1 MKIIKSIE
9 DMNIEEDNKKKK
21 PEKSLKKSILVYH
34 EDSKQTL
41 FRFLGIELTA
51 PKGLKNP
58 RLVYLSFILI
68 NVILLLILK
77 NITFN

>member
-1 MKIIKSIE
+1 ME
-9 DMNIEEDNKKKK
+9 DINLEEDNKNKK
-21 PEKSLKKSILVYH
+21 PEKSLKKSILVYD

-41 FRFLGIELTA
+41 FRFFGIELTA

-68 NVILLLILK
+68 NVILLLLLK
-77 NITFN
+77 KITFN

>member
-1 MKIIKSIE
+1 ME
-9 DMNIEEDNKKKK
+9 DINLEEDNKNKKT
-21 PEKSLKKSILVYH
+21 EKSLKKSILVYD

-41 FRFLGIELTA
+41 FRFFGIELTA

>member
-1 MKIIKSIE
+1 MKDI
-9 DMNIEEDNKKKK
+9 NIEEGNENKK
-21 PEKSLKKSILVYH
+21 PEKSLKKSILVDD
-34 EDSKQTL
+34 EGSKQTL
-41 FRFLGIELTA
+41 FRLFGIELTA

-68 NVILLLILK
+68 NVILLFILK

>member
-1 MKIIKSIE
+1 ME
-9 DMNIEEDNKKKK
+9 DINIEEDNKNKK
-21 PEKSLKKSILVYH
+21 PEKSLKKSILVDN
-34 EDSKQTL
+34 EDNKQTL
-41 FRFLGIELTA
+41 FRFFGIELTA

-68 NVILLLILK
+68 NVILLLLLK

>member
-1 MKIIKSIE
+1 ME
-9 DMNIEEDNKKKK
+9 NMNLEVDNKNKKS
-21 PEKSLKKSILVYH
+21 EESLKKSILVYD

-41 FRFLGIELTA
+41 FRFFGIELTA
-51 PKGLKNP
+51 PKGLKKP
-58 RLVYLSFILI
+58 RLIYLSFILI

>member
-1 MKIIKSIE
+1 ME
-9 DMNIEEDNKKKK
+9 DINIEEDNKNKK
-21 PEKSLKKSILVYH
+21 PAKSLKKSILVYN
-34 EDSKQTL
+34 EDSQQTL
-41 FRFLGIELTA
+41 FRLLGIEITA

>member
-1 MKIIKSIE
+1 ME
-9 DMNIEEDNKKKK
+9 DINLEEDNKNKK
-21 PEKSLKKSILVYH
+21 PEKSLKKSILVYD

-41 FRFLGIELTA
+41 FRLFGIELTA
-51 PKGLKNP
+51 PKELKSP
-58 RLVYLSFILI
+58 RLIYLSFILI